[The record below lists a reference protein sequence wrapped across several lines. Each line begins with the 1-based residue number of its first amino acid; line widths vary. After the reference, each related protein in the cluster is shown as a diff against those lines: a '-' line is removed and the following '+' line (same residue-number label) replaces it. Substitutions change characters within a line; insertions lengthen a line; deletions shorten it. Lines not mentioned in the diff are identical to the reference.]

1 MGHGPTKKG
10 IETSNA
16 SSVQRR
22 KRDGDTKSLYT
33 IEQENRTEGKGKEGE
48 SIGERSDN
56 GSELFMMR
64 KSVLDYSCWL
74 VVVVIVSFVPES
86 SREIASIC

>member
-1 MGHGPTKKG
+1 MR
-10 IETSNA
+10 
-16 SSVQRR
+16 VQRR

-33 IEQENRTEGKGKEGE
+33 IEQENRTEGRERERE
-48 SIGERSDN
+48 STGGSDN

-64 KSVLDYSCWL
+64 KSVLDCSCWL
-74 VVVVIVSFVPES
+74 VVAAIVSFVPES